1 MVRHIVWWTLKP
13 EAEGR
18 TAAENAKLIK
28 QRLEALMGQIPSLKS
43 LEVSYDFLPTCT
55 MPVNVILMTTHDD
68 AEGLKAYAEHPAHVA
83 VGKELIKLADRVPPG
98 HRLYFLNCTGGGKGA
113 FRGNALRFLSSLSSK
128 SLLIRPQPATPL
140 LSYRIPFMTQP
151 EKTTPIRRVPISSR
165 GSAAGLSRRT
175 GTARGQLPIQRRRAV
190 ARGLCGKP
198 YNRCYHTVYRSW
210 NRVRRCWPCLF
221 VT

>member
-83 VGKELIKLADRVPPG
+83 VGKELIKLVTESRQAIDYTFSTSPEE
-98 HRLYFLNCTGGGKGA
+98 GKGPSGEMPCGS
-113 FRGNALRFLSSLSSK
+113 FPPSLPSLFSSGHN
-128 SLLIRPQPATPL
+128 RPLPSFPTA
-140 LSYRIPFMTQP
+140 YR
-151 EKTTPIRRVPISSR
+151 
-165 GSAAGLSRRT
+165 L
-175 GTARGQLPIQRRRAV
+175 
-190 ARGLCGKP
+190 
-198 YNRCYHTVYRSW
+198 
-210 NRVRRCWPCLF
+210 
-221 VT
+221 

>member
-55 MPVNVILMTTHDD
+55 MTTHDD

-83 VGKELIKLADRVPPG
+83 VGKELIKLV
-98 HRLYFLNCTGGGKGA
+98 T
-113 FRGNALRFLSSLSSK
+113 
-128 SLLIRPQPATPL
+128 
-140 LSYRIPFMTQP
+140 
-151 EKTTPIRRVPISSR
+151 ESR
-165 GSAAGLSRRT
+165 QAIDYT
-175 GTARGQLPIQRRRAV
+175 
-190 ARGLCGKP
+190 
-198 YNRCYHTVYRSW
+198 
-210 NRVRRCWPCLF
+210 F
-221 VT
+221 

>member
-43 LEVSYDFLPTCT
+43 LEVSYDFLQTCT

-68 AEGLKAYAEHPAHVA
+68 AEGLKAYAEHRACRRRQGTYQA
-83 VGKELIKLADRVPPG
+83 RDRVPPG
-98 HRLYFLNCTGGGKGA
+98 HRLYFLNFTGGGKGA

-140 LSYRIPFMTQP
+140 LS
-151 EKTTPIRRVPISSR
+151 
-165 GSAAGLSRRT
+165 
-175 GTARGQLPIQRRRAV
+175 
-190 ARGLCGKP
+190 
-198 YNRCYHTVYRSW
+198 
-210 NRVRRCWPCLF
+210 
-221 VT
+221 

>member
-1 MVRHIVWWTLKP
+1 MVRPRGRPTFSADSTSVQKESHHGSSHRLV

-83 VGKELIKLADRVPPG
+83 VGKELIKLV
-98 HRLYFLNCTGGGKGA
+98 T
-113 FRGNALRFLSSLSSK
+113 
-128 SLLIRPQPATPL
+128 
-140 LSYRIPFMTQP
+140 
-151 EKTTPIRRVPISSR
+151 ESR
-165 GSAAGLSRRT
+165 QAIDYT
-175 GTARGQLPIQRRRAV
+175 
-190 ARGLCGKP
+190 
-198 YNRCYHTVYRSW
+198 
-210 NRVRRCWPCLF
+210 F
-221 VT
+221 

>member
-83 VGKELIKLADRVPPG
+83 VGKELERALELCVQVVLADAGRHADLLDLHDALILLG
-98 HRLYFLNCTGGGKGA
+98 FLFTLGLLKTVFAVVHDLAHGGNGVGRDLHKVELLLLCLGQCLLCGDDAEHGA
-113 FRGNALRFLSSLSSK
+113 VRCDQAN
-128 SLLIRPQPATPL
+128 LLIPDL
-140 LSYRIPFMTQP
+140 LIELM
-151 EKTTPIRRVPISSR
+151 I
-165 GSAAGLSRRT
+165 
-175 GTARGQLPIQRRRAV
+175 
-190 ARGLCGKP
+190 
-198 YNRCYHTVYRSW
+198 
-210 NRVRRCWPCLF
+210 
-221 VT
+221 

>member
-68 AEGLKAYAEHPAHVA
+68 
-83 VGKELIKLADRVPPG
+83 VGKELIKLV
-98 HRLYFLNCTGGGKGA
+98 T
-113 FRGNALRFLSSLSSK
+113 
-128 SLLIRPQPATPL
+128 
-140 LSYRIPFMTQP
+140 
-151 EKTTPIRRVPISSR
+151 ESR
-165 GSAAGLSRRT
+165 QAIDYT
-175 GTARGQLPIQRRRAV
+175 
-190 ARGLCGKP
+190 
-198 YNRCYHTVYRSW
+198 
-210 NRVRRCWPCLF
+210 F
-221 VT
+221 

>member
-83 VGKELIKLADRVPPG
+83 VGKELIKLVTESRQATTILSKLHRRRERGLPGKCPAVP
-98 HRLYFLNCTGGGKGA
+98 
-113 FRGNALRFLSSLSSK
+113 SSLPSLFSSGHN
-128 SLLIRPQPATPL
+128 RPLPSFPTA
-140 LSYRIPFMTQP
+140 YR
-151 EKTTPIRRVPISSR
+151 
-165 GSAAGLSRRT
+165 L
-175 GTARGQLPIQRRRAV
+175 
-190 ARGLCGKP
+190 
-198 YNRCYHTVYRSW
+198 
-210 NRVRRCWPCLF
+210 
-221 VT
+221 

>member
-43 LEVSYDFLPTCT
+43 LEVSDDFLPTCT
-55 MPVNVILMTTHDD
+55 IPVNAILMTTHDD

-83 VGKELIKLADRVPPG
+83 VGKELIKLVTESRQAID
-98 HRLYFLNCTGGGKGA
+98 YTFSNFTGGGKGA
-113 FRGNALRFLSSLSSK
+113 FRENALRLLSFLSPSK

-140 LSYRIPFMTQP
+140 LS
-151 EKTTPIRRVPISSR
+151 
-165 GSAAGLSRRT
+165 
-175 GTARGQLPIQRRRAV
+175 
-190 ARGLCGKP
+190 
-198 YNRCYHTVYRSW
+198 
-210 NRVRRCWPCLF
+210 
-221 VT
+221 